1 VAAIDA
7 AIDAARA
14 GRHDIMVASANP
26 GCSMFLAAAG
36 LPMRHPVDIVR
47 DTILPTDAEGN
58 RP

>member
-1 VAAIDA
+1 
-7 AIDAARA
+7 
-14 GRHDIMVASANP
+14 MVASANP

-47 DTILPTDAEGN
+47 DTILPTDAGGN